1 MVFYGGGQTST
12 SSSKKISG
20 ILRAANHF
28 DTLQLPKPYA
38 DLAGEPV
45 WNVSE
50 EQVAKGF
57 RKLSLCCHPD
67 KSSDPEAPTA
77 FEQLKKAKACLL
89 NELQHGQSAPLGS
102 APTRLLRLFRRAL
115 AAPGSPALRGREVGP
130 LVSQPGP
137 RMLEL
142 AASEAA
148 DFPAFDHV
156 GARQGR
162 LRARLRQECGDAVG
176 GQLGAGGGGAE
187 QQAARECHARRGAAG
202 AG

>member
-45 WNVSE
+45 WDVSE
-50 EQVAKGF
+50 EQVSKGF

-77 FEQLKKAKACLL
+77 FEQLKKAKACVL
-89 NELQHGQSAPLGS
+89 NELQHG
-102 APTRLLRLFRRAL
+102 
-115 AAPGSPALRGREVGP
+115 
-130 LVSQPGP
+130 
-137 RMLEL
+137 
-142 AASEAA
+142 
-148 DFPAFDHV
+148 
-156 GARQGR
+156 
-162 LRARLRQECGDAVG
+162 
-176 GQLGAGGGGAE
+176 
-187 QQAARECHARRGAAG
+187 
-202 AG
+202 

>member
-89 NELQHGQSAPLGS
+89 NELQHGQSAPSAVPQLGS
-102 APTRLLRLFRRAL
+102 CASSGRAW
-115 AAPGSPALRGREVGP
+115 
-130 LVSQPGP
+130 
-137 RMLEL
+137 
-142 AASEAA
+142 
-148 DFPAFDHV
+148 
-156 GARQGR
+156 R
-162 LRARLRQECGDAVG
+162 LRAARHSEGERSGHWCLSQG
-176 GQLGAGGGGAE
+176 LG
-187 QQAARECHARRGAAG
+187 CSS
-202 AG
+202 

>member
-1 MVFYGGGQTST
+1 MPFYGGGQTSN

-20 ILRAANHF
+20 ILRAVNHF

-89 NELQHGQSAPLGS
+89 NELQHGQRAPWVVPQLGS
-102 APTRLLRLFRRAL
+102 CALMARL
-115 AAPGSPALRGREVGP
+115 AAPGSPALPGREAGP
-130 LVSQPGP
+130 LDAQPWP
-137 RMLEL
+137 RVLEL

-148 DFPAFDHV
+148 HFTAFDRP
-156 GARQGR
+156 GTRGTR
-162 LRARLRQECGDAVG
+162 CS
-176 GQLGAGGGGAE
+176 
-187 QQAARECHARRGAAG
+187 CHPWPSRTT
-202 AG
+202 

>member
-1 MVFYGGGQTST
+1 MPFYGGGQTSN

-20 ILRAANHF
+20 ILRAVNHF

-77 FEQLKKAKACLL
+77 FEQLRKAKACLL
-89 NELQHGQSAPLGS
+89 NELQHAQRAPSFGS
-102 APTRLLRLFRRAL
+102 SPTRLLCLL
-115 AAPGSPALRGREVGP
+115 PVAAPGSPALVSPRVRGKTQIQLSP
-130 LVSQPGP
+130 VSI
-137 RMLEL
+137 RSDRRAE
-142 AASEAA
+142 
-148 DFPAFDHV
+148 F
-156 GARQGR
+156 RT
-162 LRARLRQECGDAVG
+162 LRC
-176 GQLGAGGGGAE
+176 LGA
-187 QQAARECHARRGAAG
+187 
-202 AG
+202 